1 MENQTLLF
9 YGLILLGLGGM
20 CLWLYI
26 DNLKYELRNMTIDRD
41 MYVRLYELYKPQNSY
56 PQNLKDEK

>member
-20 CLWLYI
+20 SLWLYV
-26 DNLKYELRNMTIDRD
+26 DNLKYELRNMTFDRD
-41 MYVRLYELYKPQNSY
+41 MYARLYELYKTP
-56 PQNLKDEK
+56 PKDEK

>member
-20 CLWLYI
+20 SLWLYI
-26 DNLKYELRNMTIDRD
+26 DNLKYELRNMTFDRD
-41 MYVRLYELYKPQNSY
+41 MYARLYELYKTQP
-56 PQNLKDEK
+56 KDEK